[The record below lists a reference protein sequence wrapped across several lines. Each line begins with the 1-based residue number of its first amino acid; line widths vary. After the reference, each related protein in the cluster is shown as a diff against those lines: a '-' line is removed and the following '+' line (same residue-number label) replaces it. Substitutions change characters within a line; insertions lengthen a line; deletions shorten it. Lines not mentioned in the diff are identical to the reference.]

1 MHKRGDKFSHDDYAY
16 LSTPLFFRNV
26 KDGSK
31 HVNCFI
37 FSELDGVSLGY
48 AISIHKSQGSEFL
61 VIATPLV
68 MQQYMVLQQNLIYT
82 AITRAKKPAALIG
95 GRMALAVAVRNNK
108 TENRVSGLGAG
119 LADNK

>member
-1 MHKRGDKFSHDDYAY
+1 
-16 LSTPLFFRNV
+16 
-26 KDGSK
+26 
-31 HVNCFI
+31 
-37 FSELDGVSLGY
+37 
-48 AISIHKSQGSEFL
+48 